1 MIESLP
7 YVAMEYLDGQSLE
20 EMLGSGQPL
29 ETGLAMDVITQILP
43 RVDPADTSWLDPN
56 GSERLTL
63 QTSTGPTGLQPR
75 FIAVAQRLAQVG
87 D

>member
-1 MIESLP
+1 MFLQLWNVKLGDRVRIT
-7 YVAMEYLDGQSLE
+7 ATDG
-20 EMLGSGQPL
+20 
-29 ETGLAMDVITQILP
+29 TRFDYVITQIVP
-43 RVDPADTSWLDPN
+43 RVDPADTSWLDQN
-56 GSERLTL
+56 GPERLTL